1 MRLLCFILVQ
11 RPLDQDF
18 IHCFFNELF
27 AYVFRD
33 VVKRDKLRNHVCV
46 CECCVYVFLR
56 VRFYE
61 GVTQQ
66 LTSQLHLTG
75 GCQNP
80 VWLADDRGKAA
91 GC

>member
-11 RPLDQDF
+11 WPLDQDF

-33 VVKRDKLRNHVCV
+33 VIKRDKLRKNVCV
-46 CECCVYVFLR
+46 NVFLR
-56 VRFYE
+56 IRFYE